1 MPASEPRV
9 FINHTP
15 QPFRRLV
22 IGALP
27 QCGEGAGGRNDRVVM
42 HPIIPRDF
50 RKLIGH
56 ARTAGDAMDQA
67 TRAFQHAAGNPFSA
81 AHLPQNIGMDAA
93 LAAGH
98 IPGALGLGD
107 AALDAVFNQFFM
119 PVATGS
125 AVIDLPDD
133 AAIRVIAI
141 GIDGRESA
149 NAARRC
155 PGTAGA
161 PI

>member
-1 MPASEPRV
+1 
-9 FINHTP
+9 
-15 QPFRRLV
+15 
-22 IGALP
+22 
-27 QCGEGAGGRNDRVVM
+27 M

-67 TRAFQHAAGNPFSA
+67 TRAFQHAARNPFSA
-81 AHLPQNIGMDAA
+81 AHFPQDIGMDAA

-119 PVATGS
+119 PVTACF

-133 AAIRVIAI
+133 TAIRVITI

-149 NAARRC
+149 NAA
-155 PGTAGA
+155 G
-161 PI
+161 